1 MVRHKK
7 DGHGRGGK
15 QYSKGPPR
23 GAPRPREGDEGRLAG
38 SKPPYKAAAWDL
50 GHCDAKRCSGK
61 RLFRLGLMRELHI
74 GQKHAG
80 VVVSPKAKTI
90 ISPADRPLLEQYGA
104 AVVEASWKRIDEV
117 PFSRIGGK
125 CERLL
130 PYLLPA
136 NPTNYGRPWRLNCVE
151 ALAACFFICGHP
163 EWAEEILST
172 FSYGPA
178 FLEMNQTVL
187 KRYAACEDEEG
198 VKEAEKVWLAKIEQE
213 YDDSRADKAALEDGD
228 EWAGGNMNRRRLDE
242 DEDDEDDSDEHD
254 DSDQEELGRSASES
268 MGGIYLGKKERKQR
282 DDLDGG
288 SSHDDNEDDDDEEE
302 EDQPDL
308 PPMSDDEEEMAEL
321 RRKVLASKPYANPEK
336 PAVPNTI
343 LLKAEP
349 SPAGENVGDES
360 DEIPSDSDD
369 GEDAEFDNIIQA
381 TPVTDRSGI
390 AAKQKARAQDKVAA
404 TFSRG
409 VVSAPKKW

>member
-1 MVRHKK
+1 MLN
-7 DGHGRGGK
+7 
-15 QYSKGPPR
+15 
-23 GAPRPREGDEGRLAG
+23 AALA
-38 SKPPYKAAAWDL
+38 SA
-50 GHCDAKRCSGK
+50 SS
-61 RLFRLGLMRELHI
+61 
-74 GQKHAG
+74 

-242 DEDDEDDSDEHD
+242 DEDDEDETDDDDDND
-254 DSDQEELGRSASES
+254 DSDKEEQGRSASRS
-268 MGGIYLGKKERKQR
+268 MGGIYLGTKEEKPR

-288 SSHDDNEDDDDEEE
+288 SHDEDVDDNEEE

-321 RRKVLASKPYANPEK
+321 RRKVLASKPFANPEK
-336 PAVPNTI
+336 PTTSNNT
-343 LLKAEP
+343 LPMTEP
-349 SPAGENVGDES
+349 SPGGHNAGDES
-360 DEIPSDSDD
+360 DEIPPDSDE

-390 AAKQKARAQDKVAA
+390 ASKQKARAQDKVAA